1 MCNLL
6 FYIVKSEE
14 LKNFIDWN
22 NIRKILLVRRKT
34 T

>member
-6 FYIVKSEE
+6 FYIVKREE
-14 LKNFIDWN
+14 LKNFIDWK

>member
-22 NIRKILLVRRKT
+22 IRKILLVRRKT